1 MRGKWTGA
9 ALVAALVALG
19 AAPGAQAAPKQAFL
33 SATKGHSAKVPDAFG
48 QRLRYALP
56 DGTLRVMVATGRR
69 TTALERV
76 VRANT
81 TWREW
86 YSASAPRFLAR
97 VSPSQLSTLL
107 STRGIRFVEPDYPV
121 RYLADTHT
129 QDINAR
135 SLNSAGT
142 GVWSFNPAGGD
153 FGALTADAPG
163 LTIDQAT
170 GKGTTV
176 AIIDSGIDRTHQDFG
191 RFDCLGAPYQP
202 CDSRIKKTVVADH
215 LVGDGAD
222 IQDLPTTEAFS
233 GHGTHVAGIIAGNG
247 MYSRDDDAD
256 AEVYGGDGLVF
267 GVAPQASIV
276 SVKNGDTIWA
286 GLSSFGL
293 QWVLDHHQEQGI
305 RVINN
310 SWGCLSGC
318 EYDPE
323 AAASQLFKELYDAG
337 VLVVFAAGNGAGG
350 PDGAAFSGNAQSP
363 YVIGVA
369 NYDHTTHQLSSS
381 SSRGVGTTTLA
392 DPATWTP
399 QSEPA
404 EGVRRPDVGAPG
416 ELVWSARTLTGG
428 AASLVPRVGTTD
440 ALGGGT
446 NGVRPYA
453 QMSGTSMA
461 TPHVVGAAA
470 LLFSACPQATP
481 LDAMRAIMAGATPG
495 KVLKTDSTT
504 PAEPFETGY
513 GALDVRASL
522 DWLHTQPSCGGTATA
537 TTTKA
542 KKAKKPKKPKR
553 TTVR

>member
-1 MRGKWTGA
+1 MRGKWTCA
-9 ALVAALVALG
+9 ALMSALLALVAV
-19 AAPGAQAAPKQAFL
+19 PGAQAAVPKQAFL
-33 SATKGHSAKVPDAFG
+33 SATKGHSAKVPSAFG

-69 TTALERV
+69 TATLERL

-81 TWREW
+81 TWSKW

-97 VSPSQLSTLL
+97 VTPRQLTTLL
-107 STRGIRFVEPDYPV
+107 SARGVRFVEPDYPL
-121 RYLADTHT
+121 RYFADTPT
-129 QDINAR
+129 QDIQAR

-142 GVWSFNPAGGD
+142 GVWSFDPAAGD
-153 FGALTADAPG
+153 FGALTADAAG
-163 LTIDQAT
+163 LTADQAT

-176 AIIDSGIDRTHQDFG
+176 AIIDSGIDGTFQDFG

-202 CDSRIKKTVVADH
+202 CDSRIKRTVVADH

-222 IQDLPTTEAFS
+222 IQGLPTTEAFS

-247 MYSRDDDAD
+247 MYSRNDDAD

-267 GVAPQASIV
+267 GVAPQASLI

-293 QWVLDHHQEQGI
+293 QWVLDHAKDQGI
-305 RVINN
+305 RVVNN
-310 SWGCLSGC
+310 SWGCLGGC
-318 EYDPE
+318 AYDPQ
-323 AAASQLFKELYDAG
+323 AATSQLFKDLYEAG
-337 VLVVFAAGNGAGG
+337 VLVVFAAGNDAGD
-350 PDGAAFSGNAQSP
+350 PDGASFSGNAQSP
-363 YVIGVA
+363 YVLGVA
-369 NYDHTTHQLSSS
+369 NYDHTTHQLSES

-404 EGVRRPDVGAPG
+404 TGVRRPDVGAPG

-446 NGVRPYA
+446 NGIRPYA

-461 TPHVVGAAA
+461 TPHVVGAGAV
-470 LLFSACPQATP
+470 LFSACPQSTP
-481 LDAMRAIMAGATPG
+481 LDVMRAIMAGATAG
-495 KVLKTDSTT
+495 KVLKTGSTT

-522 DWLHTQPSCGGTATA
+522 DWLRTQPSCGGAAPA
-537 TTTKA
+537 TTVTSA
-542 KKAKKPKKPKR
+542 KKSKKPKTAR
-553 TTVR
+553 